1 METDVG
7 SVKES
12 QSDKKAST
20 IEEIPFITK
29 RDKDETGELKL
40 PEVQAKIS
48 EASEKLLSDKGIDT
62 VPYLY
67 NTPNYKIDFHIM
79 HVVAFIFYHAG
90 IFFAILGSAAKP

>member
-48 EASEKLLSDKGIDT
+48 EASEKLLSDKGIMYTIDT
-62 VPYLY
+62 VQSLY
-67 NTPNYKIDFHIM
+67 NTRHYNMDFYYFTI
-79 HVVAFIFYHAG
+79 
-90 IFFAILGSAAKP
+90 